1 MNILLV
7 LPIIIPFITAILSL
21 LAWNY
26 VPLQRILTLI
36 GMGAL
41 LISGIVLLDTI
52 HSEGIQAVQ
61 IGSWQAPIG
70 ITIVADLFS
79 AIMVTVTGLM
89 GLCVAIY
96 SLSSIDHQREKFGY
110 YPLMSI
116 LLMGVCGAFMTG
128 DMFNLYVW
136 FEVLLISSFV
146 LLALG
151 GERQQVAGAI
161 NYVTLNLVSSAIF
174 LAAVGMLYS
183 VAGTLNMADLSQQLP
198 HVQQDGIVSVLAVM
212 FLVSF
217 GIKAA
222 IFPLF
227 FWLPTSYHTPPISV
241 TAVFAGLLTK
251 VGVYALIRV
260 FTLLFVHDT
269 DFTHN
274 LILIL
279 AGLTMTSGVLGAI
292 AQNEF
297 RRILSYHIISQIGYM
312 LIGLGL
318 FTPLALAGSIFYIVH
333 HIIVKTNL
341 FLVSGVVY
349 RLRNTYKLDNLG
361 GLYRSSPLISIAFFI
376 AALSLSGIPP
386 LSGFWSKFILVR
398 AGFEAENYWII
409 AVALCVSLFSLY
421 SMMKIWREVFLKNPP
436 ETDEASEFEK
446 PDLPLLLPILTLATI
461 TVLIGLSANPIFE
474 LAQDAANQLFDT
486 SEYVQAVL
494 EVR

>member
-7 LPIIIPFITAILSL
+7 LPIIIPFVTAILSL

-26 VPLQRILTLI
+26 VPLQRILTLV

-41 LISGIVLLDTI
+41 LISGIVLLDRI
-52 HSEGIQAVQ
+52 YSKGIQAVQ

-79 AIMVTVTGLM
+79 AIMVTITGLM

-241 TAVFAGLLTK
+241 TAIFAGLLTK

-260 FTLLFVHDT
+260 FTLLFVHDM

-409 AVALCVSLFSLY
+409 AVALFVGLFSLY

-436 ETDEASEFEK
+436 DTDEILELEK
-446 PDLPLLLPILTLATI
+446 PELPLLFPILTLATI
-461 TVLIGLSANPIFE
+461 TVLIGLSANPVFE

-486 SEYVQAVL
+486 SEYVQVVL

>member
-1 MNILLV
+1 
-7 LPIIIPFITAILSL
+7 
-21 LAWNY
+21 
-26 VPLQRILTLI
+26 
-36 GMGAL
+36 
-41 LISGIVLLDTI
+41 
-52 HSEGIQAVQ
+52 
-61 IGSWQAPIG
+61 
-70 ITIVADLFS
+70 
-79 AIMVTVTGLM
+79 
-89 GLCVAIY
+89 
-96 SLSSIDHQREKFGY
+96 
-110 YPLMSI
+110 
-116 LLMGVCGAFMTG
+116 MT
-128 DMFNLYVW
+128 
-136 FEVLLISSFV
+136 
-146 LLALG
+146 
-151 GERQQVAGAI
+151 
-161 NYVTLNLVSSAIF
+161 
-174 LAAVGMLYS
+174 YS
-183 VAGTLNMADLSQQLP
+183 VTGTLNMADLSLQLP
-198 HVQQDGIVSVLAVM
+198 HVQQAGIVNILAMM

-241 TAVFAGLLTK
+241 TAIFAGLLTK

-260 FTLLFVHDT
+260 FTLLFVHDIG
-269 DFTHN
+269 FTHK

-279 AGLTMTSGVLGAI
+279 AALTMTSGVLGAI

-318 FTPLALAGSIFYIVH
+318 YTPLALAGSIFYIVH

-349 RLRNTYKLDNLG
+349 RLRNTYNLDNLG
-361 GLYRSSPLISIAFFI
+361 GLYRSSPIVSGGFFI

-398 AGFEAENYWII
+398 AGFEVGNYWII
-409 AVALCVSLFSLY
+409 GVALFVGLFSLY

-436 ETDEASEFEK
+436 VSVEYPEK
-446 PDLPLLLPILTLATI
+446 ELPDLPMLLPIVILATI
-461 TVLIGLSANPIFE
+461 TVLIGLSANPIFN

-486 SEYVQAVL
+486 SEYIQAVL

>member
-7 LPIIIPFITAILSL
+7 LPILIPFVTAIASL
-21 LAWNY
+21 LAWNF
-26 VPLQRILTLI
+26 VPLQRILMLI
-36 GMGAL
+36 GMSAL
-41 LISGIVLLDTI
+41 LISGIVLLSEV
-52 HSEGIQAVQ
+52 HQEGIQAVQ
-61 IGSWQAPIG
+61 IGSWEAPIG

-79 AIMVTVTGLM
+79 AIMVSVTGLM
-89 GLCVAIY
+89 GLSVAVY
-96 SLSSIDHQREKFGY
+96 SLASIDQEREKFGY

-174 LAAVGMLYS
+174 LAAVGMMYS
-183 VAGTLNMADLSQQLP
+183 VTGTLNMADLSQQLP
-198 HVQQDGIVSVLAVM
+198 QVQQAGIVNILAMM

-241 TAVFAGLLTK
+241 TAIFAGLLTK

-260 FTLLFVHDT
+260 FTLLFVNDM

-274 LILIL
+274 LILII

-318 FTPLALAGSIFYIVH
+318 YTPLALAGSIFYIVH

-341 FLVSGVVY
+341 FLVSGAVY
-349 RLRNTYKLDNLG
+349 RLRKTYKLDNLG
-361 GLYRSSPLISIAFFI
+361 GLYRSSPLISIGFFI

-398 AGFEAENYWII
+398 AGFEVENYWII
-409 AVALCVSLFSLY
+409 GVALFVGLFSLY

-436 ETDEASEFEK
+436 TSVEYPDKEIA
-446 PDLPLLLPILTLATI
+446 DLPLIIPIVTLATI
-461 TVLIGLSANPIFE
+461 TVLIGLSVNPLFN